1 MTVKEKKTH
10 FCPQSRS
17 AIFLLPGDRKNLSA
31 LEARA
36 RRAAPMG
43 SKENWRH
50 DSLPSQF
57 SHVIINYYT

>member
-1 MTVKEKKTH
+1 MTVKEKKKTH

-36 RRAAPMG
+36 RRACAYG
-43 SKENWRH
+43 
-50 DSLPSQF
+50 Q
-57 SHVIINYYT
+57 

>member
-1 MTVKEKKTH
+1 MTVEEKKTH

-36 RRAAPMG
+36 RRACAYG
-43 SKENWRH
+43 
-50 DSLPSQF
+50 Q
-57 SHVIINYYT
+57 